1 MNKAVRAECAAHQGV
16 QLLVIRAK
24 LSENAKTLYFYN
36 NNSIIIMAPI
46 TRRAAR
52 EKTPP
57 NQRHVGEY
65 DTIEKGRFFNVYD
78 REHGKKSISMI
89 VIKSGTTES
98 IAKRWLY
105 DRRLNGRD
113 IHRYMCKRLKVL
125 GYKSRV
131 MKEQC

>member
-1 MNKAVRAECAAHQGV
+1 
-16 QLLVIRAK
+16 
-24 LSENAKTLYFYN
+24 
-36 NNSIIIMAPI
+36 MAPI

-65 DTIEKGRFFNVYD
+65 DMIEKGRFFNVYN
-78 REHGKKSISMI
+78 REHGKKSIPTI
-89 VIKSGTTES
+89 AIKSGTTES

-113 IHRYMCKRLKVL
+113 IHRYMYKRLKVL
-125 GYKSRV
+125 SYKSRV
-131 MKEQC
+131 IKEQC